1 MALAR
6 FARRWLT
13 PASLVLAAAA
23 CGSTSQSAR
32 APSPSGA
39 GTSSGPCP
47 GGPVP
52 TLVTVAQWTD
62 IVSQLAGPC
71 ATVETV
77 LASSSIDPHDYEPTP
92 GDLARFE
99 KAELVVRNG
108 LDYDA
113 WATKA
118 VAALAHEP
126 TVVDAGSV
134 VGLKSGDNPHV
145 WYGPSYVGQVA
156 DAVTAALRE
165 LRPAAAELLQRQR
178 STFAITIAPYLAEI
192 DAIKQA
198 KQGMTYGATEA
209 VFDDMAS
216 AAWPDEPHTGR
227 LPAGGRQRGRASTRR
242 PRCLRD
248 SARVRPHRRPHLQH
262 PDRGR
267 GPSTA
272 PSSRT
277 IGSRSRRGRHRDPAR
292 PHRLH
297 RLAAVT
303 APPTGRRA
311 RRPLIDC
318 SRRPQAGATS
328 RLGDHAA
335 S

>member
-1 MALAR
+1 MGNESRVSIILTMWLAR
-6 FARRWLT
+6 FARRWLVA
-13 PASLVLAAAA
+13 ASLVLTAVA
-23 CGSTSQSAR
+23 CGSTSESAR
-32 APSPSGA
+32 APTPSDA
-39 GTSSGPCP
+39 GTSSGGCP

-77 LASSSIDPHDYEPTP
+77 LASSAIDPHDYEPTP

-134 VGLKSGDNPHV
+134 AGLKSGDNPHM
-145 WYGPSYVGQVA
+145 WYGPSHVVQVA
-156 DAVTAALRE
+156 DAITATLRE
-165 LRPAAAELLQRQR
+165 LRPAAADLLQRQR
-178 STFAITIAPYLAEI
+178 STFAVTIAPYLAEI

-216 AAWPDEPHTGR
+216 ALDLTNLTPAGFQRAAANEAEPAPGDLAAFETALESGRIDVLIYNTQTEGAVPQQIRAVARSAHVPVVDVTETPPDHTGFVDWQ
-227 LPAGGRQRGRASTRR
+227 LSQ
-242 PRCLRD
+242 
-248 SARVRPHRRPHLQH
+248 
-262 PDRGR
+262 
-267 GPSTA
+267 
-272 PSSRT
+272 
-277 IGSRSRRGRHRDPAR
+277 
-292 PHRLH
+292 LH
-297 RLAAVT
+297 RLADALSV
-303 APPTGRRA
+303 P
-311 RRPLIDC
+311 
-318 SRRPQAGATS
+318 
-328 RLGDHAA
+328 
-335 S
+335 